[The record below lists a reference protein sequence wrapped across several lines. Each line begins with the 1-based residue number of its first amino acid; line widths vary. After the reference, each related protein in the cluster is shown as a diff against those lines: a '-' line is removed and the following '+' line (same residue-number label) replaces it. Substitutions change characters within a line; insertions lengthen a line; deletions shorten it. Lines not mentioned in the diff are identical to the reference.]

1 MRELTDYFSGIR
13 VIRRSELEII
23 IIIMFYYAT

>member
-1 MRELTDYFSGIR
+1 MRELTDYFCGIR

-23 IIIMFYYAT
+23 IIIMFYYAM